1 MSSSLKWIADF
12 AAVDSS
18 YTSTSWH
25 FGDVAVAKAK
35 IKVWHKEIDLPM
47 PGSG

>member
-1 MSSSLKWIADF
+1 MKAMSSSLKWI
-12 AAVDSS
+12 VRLIL

-35 IKVWHKEIDLPM
+35 VKVWHKEIDLPM